1 MTGGETGGEAGGILP
16 AAGTLEESEFK
27 LLDPLI
33 HIHLGGEV
41 FEFGSGIGK
50 HAQVGVA
57 DGRFSAVKVF
67 PKFWQQ
73 THTETYHTIRKN
85 GRA

>member
-16 AAGTLEESEFK
+16 AAGTLEEAEFK

-41 FEFGSGIGK
+41 FEFC
-50 HAQVGVA
+50 
-57 DGRFSAVKVF
+57 
-67 PKFWQQ
+67 
-73 THTETYHTIRKN
+73 
-85 GRA
+85 